1 MCPPRDAQEDG
12 NAFQDLGLTVS
23 DKKPVACTCYTG
35 SNLEA
40 IFENK
45 ALNNVN
51 YLYIILEIILVG
63 GI

>member
-1 MCPPRDAQEDG
+1 MR
-12 NAFQDLGLTVS
+12 
-23 DKKPVACTCYTG
+23 YTG

-40 IFENK
+40 IFEHK

-51 YLYIILEIILVG
+51 YLCIILEIILVV